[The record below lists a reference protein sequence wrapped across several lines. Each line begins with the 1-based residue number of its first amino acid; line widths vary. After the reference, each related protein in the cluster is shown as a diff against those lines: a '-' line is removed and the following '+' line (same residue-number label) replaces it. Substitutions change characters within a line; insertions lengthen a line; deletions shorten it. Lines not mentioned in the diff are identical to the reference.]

1 MSYKSLMVYAD
12 EGLDSD
18 TRITL
23 ACDLAKAFDAH
34 LIGVSGSAPVPP
46 PMGDPYLGGAMMGEA
61 LTLYRDLAER
71 NVTRAEARFREI
83 SDERIAGAEWRGRI
97 GFPAEL
103 MIEQSRAADLLILG
117 RRDERAPFYGPDPAD
132 VLMAAGRP
140 VLVVPPAAPRTPV
153 DWPTVIAWSDSSEAR
168 RAVAAAVPMLRQT
181 GTAHVL
187 EICDGE
193 ATDAVMAR
201 LKDVVAWLERHGI
214 AADCAVRA
222 RGGATCGEAILEF
235 AAETSAGLIVAGGY
249 GHARLREWALGGV
262 TRTLLEHSP
271 VCLLL
276 SH

>member
-1 MSYKSLMVYAD
+1 MSYKTLMVYAN

-46 PMGDPYLGGAMMGEA
+46 PVGDPYMGGGVMGEA
-61 LTLYRDLAER
+61 LTLYRDLAEA

-83 SDERIAGAEWRGRI
+83 SRDRVAGAEWRGRI

-117 RRDERAPFYGPDPAD
+117 RRTDRAPFYDPDPAD

-140 VLVVPPAAPRTPV
+140 VLVVPPTVPRSPIG
-153 DWPTVIAWSDSSEAR
+153 WPAVIAWSDSREAR

-187 EICDGE
+187 EVCDDENTDE
-193 ATDAVMAR
+193 ARVR
-201 LKDVVAWLERHGI
+201 LGDVVAWLERYGI
-214 AADCAVRA
+214 AADGEVRP
-222 RGGATCGEAILEF
+222 RGEATCADAILEF
-235 AAETSAGLIVAGGY
+235 AADRCAGLIVAGGY

-262 TRTLLEHSP
+262 TRSLLDHSP

>member
-1 MSYKSLMVYAD
+1 MSYKTLMVYAD

-23 ACDLAKAFDAH
+23 ACDLAKAFEAH

-46 PMGDPYLGGAMMGEA
+46 PMGDPYMGGGVMGEA

-83 SDERIAGAEWRGRI
+83 SKDRSAGIEWRGHI

-103 MIEQSRAADLLILG
+103 MIAQSRAADLLILG
-117 RRDERAPFYGPDPAD
+117 RRTDRAPFYDPDPAD
-132 VLMAAGRP
+132 VLMASGRP
-140 VLVVPPAAPRTPV
+140 VLVVPPAAPRTPIG
-153 DWPTVIAWSDSSEAR
+153 WPAVIAWSDSREAR
-168 RAVAAAVPMLRQT
+168 RAVAAALPMLRQT

-187 EICDGE
+187 EICDDE
-193 ATDAVMAR
+193 ATDEVRAR
-201 LKDVVAWLERHGI
+201 LGDVVAWLERHGI
-214 AADCAVRA
+214 AADCDVRP
-222 RGGATCGEAILEF
+222 RGNDSCADAILNF

-262 TRTLLEHSP
+262 TRTLLDSSP

>member
-1 MSYKSLMVYAD
+1 MSYKTLMVYAD
-12 EGLDSD
+12 DGLDSD

-23 ACDLAKAFDAH
+23 ACDLADAFEAQ

-61 LTLYRDLAER
+61 LTLYHDLAEA

-83 SDERIAGAEWRGRI
+83 TGDRITDTDWHGRI

-103 MIEQSRAADLLILG
+103 MIEQARVADLLILG
-117 RRDERAPFYGPDPAD
+117 RRTDRVPFYGPDPAD
-132 VLMAAGRP
+132 VLMASGRP

-153 DWPTVIAWSDSSEAR
+153 GWPAVIGWSESREAR
-168 RAVAAAVPMLRQT
+168 RAVAAALPMLRQT

-187 EICDGE
+187 EICDDE
-193 ATDAVMAR
+193 DTTETQAR
-201 LKDVVAWLERHGI
+201 LADVVAWLGRHGI
-214 AADCAVRA
+214 AADGTVRA
-222 RGGATCGEAILEF
+222 RGDASCADAILNF
-235 AAETSAGLIVAGGY
+235 AAERSAGLIVAGGY

-262 TRTLLEHSP
+262 TQALLDHSP

>member
-1 MSYKSLMVYAD
+1 MSYKTLMVYAD

-23 ACDLAKAFDAH
+23 ACDLAKVFEAR

-46 PMGDPYLGGAMMGEA
+46 PMGDPYLGGATMGES
-61 LTLYRDLAER
+61 LTLYRDLAEA
-71 NVTRAEARFREI
+71 NVTRAETRFHELA
-83 SDERIAGAEWRGRI
+83 DDRIADGEWRGHI

-103 MIEQSRAADLLILG
+103 IIEQSRAADLLILG
-117 RRDERAPFYGPDPAD
+117 RRTDRAPFYGPDPAD

-140 VLVVPPAAPRTPV
+140 VMVVPPAAPRTPIG
-153 DWPTVIAWSDSSEAR
+153 WPAVIAWSDSREAR

-181 GTAHVL
+181 GAAHVL
-187 EICDGE
+187 EICDDGE
-193 ATDAVMAR
+193 TDEARAR
-201 LKDVVAWLERHGI
+201 LADVVAWLGRHGI
-214 AADCAVRA
+214 AAEGAVRG
-222 RGGATCGEAILEF
+222 RGEESCADAILKF
-235 AAETSAGLIVAGGY
+235 ADENSAGLIVAGGY

-262 TRTLLEHSP
+262 TQALLDHSP

>member
-1 MSYKSLMVYAD
+1 MSYKTLMVYAD

-18 TRITL
+18 TRVTL
-23 ACDLAKAFDAH
+23 ACDLAGVFDAH

-46 PMGDPYLGGAMMGEA
+46 PMGDPYMGGGMLGEA
-61 LTLYRDLAER
+61 LTLYRDLAEA

-83 SDERIAGAEWRGRI
+83 TDDRITAAGWRGHI

-103 MIEQSRAADLLILG
+103 MIAQSRAADLLILG
-117 RRDERAPFYGPDPAD
+117 RRTDRAPFYGPDPAD

-153 DWPTVIAWSDSSEAR
+153 GWPAVIAWSESREAR
-168 RAVAAAVPMLRQT
+168 RAVVAALPMLRQT
-181 GTAHVL
+181 GKVHVFEVCDDEDTAEARDRL
-187 EICDGE
+187 E
-193 ATDAVMAR
+193 
-201 LKDVVAWLERHGI
+201 DVVAWLGRHGI
-214 AADCAVRA
+214 TADATVHDPTGGNCAD
-222 RGGATCGEAILEF
+222 AILEF
-235 AAETSAGLIVAGGY
+235 AADKAAGLIVAGGY

-262 TRTLLEHSP
+262 TRSLLDHGP

>member
-1 MSYKSLMVYAD
+1 MSYKTLMVYAD

-23 ACDLAKAFDAH
+23 ACDLARLFEAQ

-46 PMGDPYLGGAMMGEA
+46 PMGDPYMGGAVMGEA
-61 LTLYRDLAER
+61 LTLYRDLAEA
-71 NVTRAEARFREI
+71 NVTRAETRFREI
-83 SDERIAGAEWRGRI
+83 TDDRIPGAGWRGHI

-103 MIEQSRAADLLILG
+103 MIAQSRAADLLVLG
-117 RRDERAPFYGPDPAD
+117 RRTDRAPFYDPDPAD

-153 DWPTVIAWSDSSEAR
+153 GWPAIIAWSDSRESRQAL
-168 RAVAAAVPMLRQT
+168 AAAVPMLRQT

-187 EICDGE
+187 AVCDDE
-193 ATDAVMAR
+193 DTADILAR
-201 LKDVVAWLERHGI
+201 LEDVVAWLDRHGI
-214 AADCAVRA
+214 AADATVRGSTDGSCAD
-222 RGGATCGEAILEF
+222 AILAF
-235 AAETSAGLIVAGGY
+235 AADRSAGLIVAGGY

-262 TRTLLEHSP
+262 TRDLLADSP

>member
-1 MSYKSLMVYAD
+1 MSYTTLMVYAD

-23 ACDLAKAFDAH
+23 ACDLAGAFEAH
-34 LIGVSGSAPVPP
+34 LIGISGSAPVPP
-46 PMGDPYLGGAMMGEA
+46 PMGDPYMGGAMMGET

-83 SDERIAGAEWRGRI
+83 SDTRVSGAEWRGRI

-117 RRDERAPFYGPDPAD
+117 RRDDRAPFYGPDPAD

-140 VLVVPPAAPRTPV
+140 VLVVPPSAPRTPV
-153 DWPTVIAWSDSSEAR
+153 GWPAVIAWSDSSEAR
-168 RAVAAAVPMLRQT
+168 RAVATALPMLRQT

-187 EICDGE
+187 EICDDD
-193 ATDAVMAR
+193 ATDEVEAR
-201 LKDVVAWLERHGI
+201 LSDVVAWLERHGI
-214 AADCAVRA
+214 AADSSVRR
-222 RGGATCGEAILEF
+222 RGDASCGDAILDF

-262 TRTLLEHSP
+262 TQALLARSP

>member
-1 MSYKSLMVYAD
+1 MSYKTLMVYAN

-46 PMGDPYLGGAMMGEA
+46 PVGDPYMGGGVMGEA
-61 LTLYRDLAER
+61 LTLYRDLAEA

-83 SDERIAGAEWRGRI
+83 SGDRVAGAEWRGRI

-117 RRDERAPFYGPDPAD
+117 RRTDRAPFYDPDPAD

-140 VLVVPPAAPRTPV
+140 VLVVPPTVPRSPIG
-153 DWPTVIAWSDSSEAR
+153 WPAVIAWSDSRETR

-187 EICDGE
+187 EVCDDENTDE
-193 ATDAVMAR
+193 ARVR
-201 LKDVVAWLERHGI
+201 LGDVVAWLERYGI
-214 AADCAVRA
+214 AADGEVRP
-222 RGGATCGEAILEF
+222 RGEATCADAILEF
-235 AAETSAGLIVAGGY
+235 AADRCAGLIVAGGY

-262 TRTLLEHSP
+262 TRSLLDHSP

>member
-23 ACDLAKAFDAH
+23 ACDLARVFEAH

-46 PMGDPYLGGAMMGEA
+46 PVGDPYLGGAMMGEA
-61 LTLYRDLAER
+61 LTLYRDLAEG
-71 NVTRAEARFREI
+71 NVTRAEARFREL
-83 SDERIAGAEWRGRI
+83 SDDRIAGSEWRGRI

-103 MIEQSRAADLLILG
+103 VIEQARAADLLILG
-117 RRDERAPFYGPDPAD
+117 RRDDRAPFYGPDPAD

-153 DWPTVIAWSDSSEAR
+153 GWPAVIAWSDSREAR

-181 GTAHVL
+181 GTVHIL
-187 EICDGE
+187 EVCDDE
-193 ATDAVMAR
+193 PTDEVRTR
-201 LKDVVAWLERHGI
+201 LDDVVAWLKRHGV
-214 AADCAVRA
+214 AADCAVRP
-222 RGGATCGEAILEF
+222 RGGQSHGDAILGF

-249 GHARLREWALGGV
+249 GHARLREWAMGGV
-262 TRTLLEHSP
+262 TRTLLDDSP